1 DKAGLTTFVG
11 EMLMWGTAT
20 RSKDELDEAID
31 RIGARIGASS
41 TSANASSLK
50 KYNDQLLDLF
60 ADVLFNPAFPPSE
73 LDKLKKQAISGLAA
87 AKEDPN
93 SIVGV
98 VRNAV
103 MYGKDHPYGET
114 ETEQTVENIQVD
126 DIKSYYHT
134 YFKPNIAYL
143 AIVGDITLPEA
154 KTLVDTYFSDWKSGD
169 VPKHEW
175 PASQAPRGNK
185 VVLVNRPASAQS
197 VINIGYPFQ
206 LKPNDP
212 DVIAVS
218 TVAEI
223 L

>member
-1 DKAGLTTFVG
+1 YTLHLTPRHVDYLHDGMSKRIKDKHAEYIDHNDTHIGTTT
-11 EMLMWGTAT
+11 TA
-20 RSKDELDEAID
+20 
-31 RIGARIGASS
+31 
-41 TSANASSLK
+41 ANASSLK

-60 ADVLFNPAFPPSE
+60 ADVLFNPAFPQSE

-114 ETEQTVENIQVD
+114 ETEKTVQNVQVE
-126 DIKSYYHT
+126 DIEHYYNT

-143 AIVGDITLPEA
+143 AIVGDITVQEA
-154 KTLVDTYFSDWKSGD
+154 KTLVDKYFSDWESGD

-175 PASQAPRGNK
+175 PTPQAP
-185 VVLVNRPASAQS
+185 
-197 VINIGYPFQ
+197 
-206 LKPNDP
+206 
-212 DVIAVS
+212 
-218 TVAEI
+218 T
-223 L
+223 